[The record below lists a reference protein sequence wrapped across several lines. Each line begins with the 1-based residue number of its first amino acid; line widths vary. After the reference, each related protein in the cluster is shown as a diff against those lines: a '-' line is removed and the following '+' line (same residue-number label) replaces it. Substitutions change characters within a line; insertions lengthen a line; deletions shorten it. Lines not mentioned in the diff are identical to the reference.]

1 MSGFEWKEEYSVG
14 VELIDTQHKMFVGIL
29 NDLYA
34 AIMAQK
40 EDLILDDIFDQLVK
54 YTEFHFQTEER
65 YFDEFHYEGSEEHK
79 AEGARL
85 GADIAGLRE
94 KKEGRRKRSPFER
107 RDFLE
112 AWLIEHIMDM
122 DKKYTT
128 CFHEHGLK

>member
-79 AEGARL
+79 AEHARL
-85 GADIAGLRE
+85 CADIAVLRE
-94 KKEGRRKRSPFER
+94 KKEGSLKSNPFELL
-107 RDFLE
+107 DFLE

>member
-65 YFDEFHYEGSEEHK
+65 YFDEFHYEGAEEHK
-79 AEGARL
+79 AEHARL
-85 GADIAGLRE
+85 CAEIAALRE
-94 KKEGRRKRSPFER
+94 KKEGSLKSNPFELL
-107 RDFLE
+107 DFLE